1 MLRKFAGQIQRPFG
15 VRYNPYTQSVE
26 VLSNAQKIA
35 ALVSELRGDLCIV
48 SNAIR
53 KIHDVDDSVDVQGLA
68 SMLTRGIRV
77 ESSEEGEDEGEGED
91 EDDGE
96 EKHRHDSRSHK

>member
-1 MLRKFAGQIQRPFG
+1 M
-15 VRYNPYTQSVE
+15 RYNPYTQSVE

-77 ESSEEGEDEGEGED
+77 ESSEEGDDGED
-91 EDDGE
+91 DEDGE